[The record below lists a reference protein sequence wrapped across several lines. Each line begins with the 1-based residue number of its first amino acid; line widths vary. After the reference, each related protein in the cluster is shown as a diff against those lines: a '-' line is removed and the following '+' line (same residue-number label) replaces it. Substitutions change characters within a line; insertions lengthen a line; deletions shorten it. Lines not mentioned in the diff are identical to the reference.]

1 MVYVKHVDIHILAQS
16 FIKKKTVNK
25 KLNVVIF
32 LLLKKKN
39 RTCVLQKNKK
49 FMIIHN

>member
-32 LLLKKKN
+32 LLLKKKIEH
-39 RTCVLQKNKK
+39 VYYKKIKN
-49 FMIIHN
+49 

>member
-16 FIKKKTVNK
+16 FIKKKKTVNK

-32 LLLKKKN
+32 LLLKKIEHVYYKKIKN
-39 RTCVLQKNKK
+39 
-49 FMIIHN
+49 